1 MAGLICRAAQIV
13 NCEFQINSKCILV
26 TIAYAISG

>member
-1 MAGLICRAAQIV
+1 MAGLICRAAQIIK
-13 NCEFQINSKCILV
+13 CEFRINSKCILV